1 MKHSENCCIRGFI
14 YRIKSWDDC
23 IQARFSVCRE
33 ACKLEHKHCH
43 NQSRRTGWNIIL
55 AERTRA
61 MLWFV
66 KPIWL
71 LVKLYGGGNQ
81 IMRVEFLNFNVAL
94 KYRDGQQLRQLCRCY
109 LVNTLLAALT
119 SAVLRTMPI
128 KLLSCYTH
136 LQNSHPNE
144 HLEWAWS
151 YN

>member
-1 MKHSENCCIRGFI
+1 MQILFEI
-14 YRIKSWDDC
+14 
-23 IQARFSVCRE
+23 
-33 ACKLEHKHCH
+33 
-43 NQSRRTGWNIIL
+43 WNIIL
-55 AERTRA
+55 AERNREAENTPTRA

-71 LVKLYGGGNQ
+71 SVQPYGGGNQ

-94 KYRDGQQLRQLCRCY
+94 KYRGGQQPRQLCRCY

-136 LQNSHPNE
+136 LQNSHPKWTLGMNVK
-144 HLEWAWS
+144 LQLNQQMKWFITLNSIGKMFTWTVGFKLVFS
-151 YN
+151 I